1 MLKLIRLS
9 PDDIFNATPSPK
21 SPLYSFLIVF
31 LCTLLNREMS
41 LATHH
46 KGYSCQQF
54 SPSKLLLW
62 PGCHQISSGLSEL
75 SLGVLDHRE
84 DENRSV
90 INTTDGT
97 LFGTLWGLTIQ
108 VLSLTTWLS
117 VKYWIRWNKN
127 ALSIR
132 LNQENDTYIQF
143 LDFYH
148 GSCKW
153 CHLTFSY
160 I

>member
-127 ALSIR
+127 ALSIG
-132 LNQENDTYIQF
+132 LNQDYDIQF

-148 GSCKW
+148 G
-153 CHLTFSY
+153 TEAVNGAT
-160 I
+160 